1 MTPERDTSTSDAP
14 PRAEAARRLPP
25 VLWLLAVAGVV
36 LVASALAAIVF
47 AGPAEAI
54 AVVAVGFAAM
64 AAASLWIATTR
75 AERRAGAMD
84 DRDHPLTGVDADD
97 ARPLGDTPEAHDEI
111 TPHDL
116 PAGHPSRGAA
126 ERQAQALGGTTPGH
140 REGGATPPRADPLDE
155 LVDDDERDGARGD
168 RGRG

>member
-36 LVASALAAIVF
+36 LVVSALAAIVF

-84 DRDHPLTGVDADD
+84 DRDHPLAGVDADD

-111 TPHDL
+111 NPHDL
-116 PAGHPSRGAA
+116 PPDHPGRQAA
-126 ERQAQALGGTTPGH
+126 EDRAG
-140 REGGATPPRADPLDE
+140 EEPPD
-155 LVDDDERDGARGD
+155 DGARTTRGD
-168 RGRG
+168 DELAQAAPEREERLEPSGEQRGG